1 MIIIEESLKLIQ
13 DLTPPE
19 YMCMMLRNH
28 TQDKRETTMRTNIII
43 DDQLMSEALLVTGMK
58 TKKQAV
64 EEGLKLLI
72 SMKKQEKIRELRG
85 KLQWE
90 GNLDEM
96 RTDV

>member
-1 MIIIEESLKLIQ
+1 
-13 DLTPPE
+13 
-19 YMCMMLRNH
+19 
-28 TQDKRETTMRTNIII
+28 MRTNIII
-43 DDQLMSEALLVTGMK
+43 DDQLMSEALLVSGMK

-72 SMKKQEKIRELRG
+72 SMKKQEKIRKLRG

-90 GNLDEM
+90 GDLDEM

>member
-1 MIIIEESLKLIQ
+1 
-13 DLTPPE
+13 
-19 YMCMMLRNH
+19 
-28 TQDKRETTMRTNIII
+28 MRTNIII

>member
-1 MIIIEESLKLIQ
+1 
-13 DLTPPE
+13 
-19 YMCMMLRNH
+19 
-28 TQDKRETTMRTNIII
+28 MRTNIII
-43 DDQLMSEALLVTGMK
+43 DDQLMSEALLVSGMK

>member
-1 MIIIEESLKLIQ
+1 
-13 DLTPPE
+13 
-19 YMCMMLRNH
+19 
-28 TQDKRETTMRTNIII
+28 MRTNIII
-43 DDQLMSEALLVTGMK
+43 DDQLMSEALLVSGMK

-90 GNLDEM
+90 GNLDQM
-96 RTDV
+96 RKDV

>member
-1 MIIIEESLKLIQ
+1 
-13 DLTPPE
+13 
-19 YMCMMLRNH
+19 
-28 TQDKRETTMRTNIII
+28 MRTNSII
-43 DDQLMSEALLVTGMK
+43 DDQLMSEALLVSGMK

-72 SMKKQEKIRELRG
+72 SMKKQEKIRKLRG

-90 GNLDEM
+90 GDLDEM

>member
-1 MIIIEESLKLIQ
+1 MIQ
-13 DLTPPE
+13 DLTPPG
-19 YMCMMLRNH
+19 YMCMILINH
-28 TQDKRETTMRTNIII
+28 TQDGREASMRTNIII
-43 DDQLMSEALLVTGMK
+43 DDQLMSEALLVSGMK

-72 SMKKQEKIRELRG
+72 SMKKQEKIRKLRG

-90 GNLDEM
+90 GDLDEM